1 MKRIAPV
8 LLLLAGTILAGS
20 AHAGAPILLPGN
32 LVVSVEGNGVQGATS
47 GPYTDNQAAPLTL
60 FQFSHTGT
68 SSASYVNAVVLPQTA
83 TGANH
88 AISGEYGSS
97 SEGGLQL
104 TGDGKHLIIMGY
116 GVNAAAFNA
125 NPTAFGTTTT
135 GSSKSTALGQS
146 SSIACGAG
154 CTAVPRVV
162 AVVNADGTVD
172 TTTAL
177 TGVFNGNN
185 PRSVASVNGSS
196 FYVSGQGTGSDASG
210 GVFFAE
216 RGATTATE
224 ITGLDTTGSTL
235 SQDTRFVV
243 IHNGQLYVSVDS
255 KGGSNAARSFIGT
268 VGTGLPTGLTNPT
281 GTGPDPDSTNGPIM
295 LQGFGNSPGGTGK
308 LTLTADQTN
317 GINKVGK
324 QINLSPEDYFFA
336 DDDTLYVADS
346 GDGKQNSAS
355 NSLGDGGLQKWS
367 LIGGVWTLDYT
378 LADGLNLVANT
389 ASAGTT
395 GLLGLTGEVIG
406 DEVELFATNFTIG
419 DTDPTFL
426 YGITDDLDSLTRP
439 VDSNGN
445 QTESFTE
452 LAAAP
457 VDSNFKGVSFA
468 PSAGVPEP
476 ATWALMISGFGLVGG
491 LLRRRA
497 RPAVA

>member
-8 LLLLAGTILAGS
+8 LLLLTGTILAGS

-47 GPYTDNQAAPLTL
+47 GPYADNQAAPLTL

-104 TGDGKHLIIMGY
+104 TADGKHLIIMGY

-177 TGVFNGNN
+177 SGVFNGNN

-196 FYVSGQGTGSDASG
+196 FYVSGQGTGSDATG
-210 GVFFAE
+210 GVFLAQ

-224 ITGLDTTGSTL
+224 ITGLDATGSTV

-268 VGTGLPTGLTNPT
+268 VGNGLPTGLTNPT
-281 GTGPDPDSTNGPIM
+281 GAGPDPDSTNGPIM

-317 GINKVGK
+317 GVNKVGK

-336 DDDTLYVADS
+336 NDDTLYVADS
-346 GDGKQNSAS
+346 GDGKQTSAS

-389 ASAGTT
+389 ASSGTT

-406 DEVELFATNFTIG
+406 DEVELFATNFTAG

-439 VDSNGN
+439 VDSHGN
-445 QTESFTE
+445 QTEIFTQ

-476 ATWALMISGFGLVGG
+476 ATWALMISGFSLVGG

-497 RPAVA
+497 RSALA